1 MEKQRVD
8 KLIREIKSQLEEV
21 PDDGKEHSITV
32 TVGGDNNGSIYVG
45 RQTFVNV
52 TTTTRQSA
60 EDCLEDMPVDQLT
73 DLKRQYERLLRDIW
87 RGRTWWPVALM
98 IGGSL
103 AIGLWNLMAEP
114 MPVWVFPM
122 FVVVCCV
129 PLARKLKGQGEA
141 DRLAEK
147 YRALVRRID
156 EALMLK
162 DAKR

>member
-1 MEKQRVD
+1 MEKERVERLV
-8 KLIREIKSQLEEV
+8 KEIQSQLEEV
-21 PDDGKEHSITV
+21 PDDGQEHSITV

-52 TTTTRQSA
+52 TTTTRHSA

-73 DLKRQYERLLRDIW
+73 DLKHQYERLLRDIW

-114 MPVWVFPM
+114 MPVWVFPL
-122 FVVVCCV
+122 FVSACCV
-129 PLARKLKGQGEA
+129 PLVRTLKGQGEA
-141 DRLAEK
+141 DRLTER
-147 YRALVRRID
+147 YRLLIRKLNREI
-156 EALMLK
+156 
-162 DAKR
+162 AKTK